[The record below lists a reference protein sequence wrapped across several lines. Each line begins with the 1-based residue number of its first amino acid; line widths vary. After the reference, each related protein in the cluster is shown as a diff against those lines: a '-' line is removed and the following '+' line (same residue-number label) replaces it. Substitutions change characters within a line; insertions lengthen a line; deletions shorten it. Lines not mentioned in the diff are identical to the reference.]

1 LRFLANEN
9 FPLRVCQALSEQGFD
24 IVSATHVCRGA
35 RDEDV
40 LARASAEGRVV
51 ITFDKDYGTLV
62 FRRKLPAP
70 AGVVF
75 LRIRPKSVGF
85 ILDRVLRVLKSDIPL
100 ANRFTVVSE
109 TRIRSIPVRR
119 A

>member
-1 LRFLANEN
+1 MRFLANEN
-9 FPLRVCQALSEQGFD
+9 FPLLACQALSEQGFD
-24 IVSATHVCRGA
+24 IVSVTRVCPGA

-40 LARASAEGRVV
+40 LARTSAEGRVV

-62 FRRKLPAP
+62 FRHRLPAP
-70 AGVVF
+70 AGVVL

-109 TRIRSIPVRR
+109 TRIRSIPVKR